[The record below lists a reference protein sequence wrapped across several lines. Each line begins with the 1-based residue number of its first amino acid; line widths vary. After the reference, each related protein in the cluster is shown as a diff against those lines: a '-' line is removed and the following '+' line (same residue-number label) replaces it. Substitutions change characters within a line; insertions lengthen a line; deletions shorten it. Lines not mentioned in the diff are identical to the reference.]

1 MYKVKLIDICAGEFT
16 VILNEQDAIELG
28 VRSLDRVKVSG
39 PKKTIAA
46 IVETSDTVVER
57 GEVGLLQIGYATL
70 ELEEG
75 QRVDIIPTTRP
86 ESVDYIKKK
95 MRGEEL
101 TQEEIRAVVKDIV
114 DRNLS
119 DIELSAYVTST
130 YINGMDI
137 REITDLTKAMV
148 ETGETIEFDRGPI
161 FDFHSIGGVPGNK
174 VTLLIVPI
182 VAAAGLIMPKTSS
195 RAISSAC
202 GTADIFEVLANV
214 TLSPHQIKSISEKI
228 GGVIAWGGGVNI
240 APADDLIIRAE
251 YPLAIDPYS
260 QVIASVMAKKKA
272 VGADYFLLDIPI
284 GEHTKVPDEKLA
296 RKYARDFIELG
307 ERLNMKVECAITYGG
322 QPIGRAIGPALEAK
336 EALMALEGKEVS
348 SSVMEKAC
356 GLSGILLEMG
366 GVVHGSGKEYA
377 KKLVREGEALKKIKE
392 IIKAQNGDPNVT
404 SNEVKVGEYKID
416 VSTKVGGYIAQIHN
430 KHLFSVARA
439 AGAPHDKGAGVFL
452 NKKKGDKIEKGD
464 VLFTIYA
471 DNNRKL
477 DHARSVAQ
485 RLSPIYVEG
494 MVLERIPAHR
504 GAIDLEF

>member
-1 MYKVKLIDICAGEFT
+1 
-16 VILNEQDAIELG
+16 
-28 VRSLDRVKVSG
+28 
-39 PKKTIAA
+39 
-46 IVETSDTVVER
+46 
-57 GEVGLLQIGYATL
+57 
-70 ELEEG
+70 LEEG
-75 QRVDIIPTTRP
+75 QGVDIIPTTRP
-86 ESVDYIKKK
+86 ESVEYIKKK

-101 TQEEIRAVVKDIV
+101 AQEEIRAIVRDIV
-114 DRNLS
+114 EGNLS
-119 DIELSAYVTST
+119 DIELSAYVTSVYT
-130 YINGMDI
+130 NDMNI

-148 ETGETIEFDRGPI
+148 ETGETIEFDKGPI

-174 VTLLIVPI
+174 VTLLVVPI

-202 GTADIFEVLANV
+202 GTADIFEVLASV
-214 TLSPHQIKSISEKI
+214 TLSAREIKNISERV

-240 APADDLIIRAE
+240 APADDIIIRAE

-307 ERLNMKVECAITYGG
+307 ERLDMKVECAITYGG

-336 EALMALEGKEVS
+336 EALMALEGKDVP

-356 GLSGILLEMG
+356 GLSGILLEMA
-366 GVVHGSGKEYA
+366 GVVHSSGKEYA
-377 KKLVREGEALKKIKE
+377 KKLVKEGKALEKLKE
-392 IIKAQNGDPNVT
+392 IIEAQKGDPKVK
-404 SNEVKVGEYKID
+404 SDDIKVGEYKFD
-416 VSTKVGGYIAQIHN
+416 VSMNVGGYVAQIHN
-430 KHLFSVARA
+430 KQLFKVARA
-439 AGAPHDKGAGVFL
+439 AGSPHDKGAGL
-452 NKKKGDKIEKGD
+452 YLHKKKGDKIDKGD

-477 DHARSVAQ
+477 ENARSVAQ

-494 MVLERIPAHR
+494 MVLERIPARR
-504 GAIDLEF
+504 GAVDLEF